1 MKGLA
6 GRLAILLALGL
17 AAASGARASEIACPP
32 NYQASTVRCVG
43 ASSWFCAR
51 THERNAPGERLICEY
66 AMLNV
71 TYENIYVEQQR
82 RLRAGTLQMSD
93 LMAWRRRRNACETV
107 KCVDAVFAD
116 WRRMSEK
123 RPPPGHAPL
132 PLPSPSPRSIAQPD
146 SRPVAT
152 IPAATTPASVVPPPL
167 MADTSPLPQPD
178 PPAVPVK
185 PGPVLLSASPSPA
198 RSTAHSSA
206 PWAFAWLALLAVVL
220 CMLVWALMY
229 GTGHETGPAS
239 VRSLADRLH
248 HLPHMALL
256 LATLALLNGVLLV
269 LVLES

>member
-51 THERNAPGERLICEY
+51 TADRHAPGERLICEY

-71 TYENIYVEQQR
+71 AYENIYVEQQR

-107 KCVDAVFAD
+107 RCVDAVFAD

-132 PLPSPSPRSIAQPD
+132 PRSIAQPD

-152 IPAATTPASVVPPPL
+152 IRAGMTPAPVAPPPL

-185 PGPVLLSASPSPA
+185 SGPVLLSASPAPV

-206 PWAFAWLALLAVVL
+206 PWVFAWLALPAVAL
-220 CMLVWALMY
+220 CMLAWALMH
-229 GTGHETGPAS
+229 GRGHEMAPAS

-256 LATLALLNGVLLV
+256 LGTLALLNGVLLV